1 MWLTNYYSSVFD
13 VLGPACGFS
22 VALSAAVLI
31 SMYKDIANSVT
42 VRVSGMLGLSD
53 ALFQI
58 SQLVVRELALQPEY
72 QRSSATARIFAF
84 LTCFFQMLNM
94 LLASR
99 IALDLEANFLHW
111 VSFSGP
117 LLRWVPR
124 HYVKVSMGLAFLCT
138 CPLFFARAAFDPL
151 FLYSQW
157 TFGSETSDILY
168 MVFGLYLWILLQLL
182 NFAMVIV
189 AVILKLRVQR
199 PSENNPPNSLATH
212 VMRTLEHRMRRK
224 ARILML
230 YPLSPIIFYSPTLVF
245 YWVQTLHL
253 DQTRATTAIWTVS
266 MVFAPLQPLFDL
278 LVFVSLPPVQRVI
291 RWYWT
296 LHKDSDILPLV
307 QRGRRESIFVGPSPD
322 INASLSTEE
331 AWVLDVTEPRLAAI
345 R

>member
-1 MWLTNYYSSVFD
+1 MWLTDYYSSVFD
-13 VLGPACGFS
+13 VLSPACGFS

-31 SMYKDIANSVT
+31 SMYKDIADSVT
-42 VRVSGMLGLSD
+42 VRVSGMIGLSD

-72 QRSSATARIFAF
+72 QTYSATARVFAF
-84 LTCFFQMLNM
+84 LTCFFQLLNM

-111 VSFSGP
+111 VSFGGA
-117 LLRWVPR
+117 LGWVPR
-124 HYVKVSMGLAFLCT
+124 HYVKVSIGLAFLCT
-138 CPLFFARAAFDPL
+138 CPLFFARASFDPH

-157 TFGSETSDILY
+157 TFGSEVRDILY
-168 MVFGLYLWILLQLL
+168 MVFGMYLWILLQLL
-182 NFAMVIV
+182 NFALVIV
-189 AVILKLRVQR
+189 AVIVKLRAQR

-212 VMRTLEHRMRRK
+212 VMRTVEQRMRRK

-230 YPLSPIIFYSPTLVF
+230 YPLSPIVFYTPTLIF

-253 DQTRATTAIWTVS
+253 EQTRVTTAIWTVS
-266 MVFAPLQPLFDL
+266 MVFAPLQSIFDL

-296 LHKDSDILPLV
+296 LHKDSDMLPLV
-307 QRGRRESIFVGPSPD
+307 QRGRRESIFVGHSPD
-322 INASLSTEE
+322 NSAFLSTEE